1 MMDIHSLHTIVFYLR
16 AQASMRAPE
25 NDDGGVLFQAA
36 NMIDVWRCEQ
46 ERHADDDLT

>member
-1 MMDIHSLHTIVFYLR
+1 MIDSLEHIILYLR
-16 AQASMRAPE
+16 KQATMRAPE